1 MKTRCPLILVLT
13 LLPLWPAFAQFAP
26 PPPQIN
32 VSGSAEVKV
41 APDEIRL
48 SVGVETRD
56 QNLDVAR
63 QQNDERIAH
72 ALAFLKGAGV
82 KDKDVQTDFISVVPD
97 YDYNSSH
104 VKPVAYIVR
113 KSIEIRV
120 IAITNFEGIV
130 TGLLTNGVN
139 YVQGIDFRTAQLR
152 KYRGQAREMAIKAAK
167 EKADAMASA
176 LGVKRGKVGGIKFEV
191 RQNMYLISNSLQGR
205 RHFCF
210 DANPY
215 AIGRRGLRR
224 NRNVWAAASSNLSH
238 LQLESTVYNINVNDW
253 IGGWGGYQNRWGAQW
268 GGFNGQANNVQNL
281 GYMSGAANADTAA
294 ETFSVGEI
302 SVSATVNASF
312 LIE

>member
-1 MKTRCPLILVLT
+1 MKTRFILILAVAT
-13 LLPLWPAFAQFAP
+13 LPFTPAFA
-26 PPPQIN
+26 QIN

-56 QNLDVAR
+56 QNLDAAR
-63 QQNDERIAH
+63 QQNDERIAS
-72 ALAFLKGAGV
+72 ALVFLKGAGV

-120 IAITNFEGIV
+120 TAITNFEGIV

-139 YVQGIDFRTAQLR
+139 YVQGIDFRTSQLR
-152 KYRGQAREMAIKAAK
+152 KYRDQAREMAIKAAK

-176 LGVKRGKVGGIKFEV
+176 LDVKRGKV
-191 RQNMYLISNSLQGR
+191 
-205 RHFCF
+205 
-210 DANPY
+210 
-215 AIGRRGLRR
+215 
-224 NRNVWAAASSNLSH
+224 SSI
-238 LQLESTVYNINVNDW
+238 TVNDW
-253 IGGWGGYQNRWGAQW
+253 TGGYQNRWGSQW
-268 GGFNGQANNVQNL
+268 GGFISGQINNVQNL
-281 GYMSGAANADTAA
+281 GDLSGAASADNVA

-302 SVSATVNASF
+302 SVSANVNVSF